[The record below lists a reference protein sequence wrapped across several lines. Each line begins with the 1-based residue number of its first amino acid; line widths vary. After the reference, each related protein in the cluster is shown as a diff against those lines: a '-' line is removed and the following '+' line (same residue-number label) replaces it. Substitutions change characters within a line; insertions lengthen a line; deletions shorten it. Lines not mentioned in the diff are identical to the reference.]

1 MLFRRKEKKSDIGFD
16 INSIP
21 HNVAI
26 IMDGNGRWA
35 KKRSMPVS
43 YGHSQGV
50 KRVEDVVKVA
60 IECGVKTISLYAF
73 STENWK
79 RSSDEVDHLLGL
91 IFKFYDSKAKELYK
105 NGVKIQFPGRKDN
118 VPNNV
123 IEIFEKMESE
133 SKDYDVLTL
142 NICFNYGS
150 RQEITDSVNNF
161 ISTNPGERITPEII
175 QSNLYRG
182 LQDDVDLL
190 IRTSGEMRLS
200 NFLLWQLSYS
210 EFVFADELWPDFD
223 QASFKKCL
231 EIYSSR
237 NRRFGGR

>member
-1 MLFRRKEKKSDIGFD
+1 MFFKRKEKKSDIALDF
-16 INSIP
+16 NSIP
-21 HNVAI
+21 QNVAI

-60 IECGVKTISLYAF
+60 IECGIKTISLYAF

-91 IFKFYDSKAKELYK
+91 IFKFYDAKAKELYK
-105 NGVKIQFPGRKDN
+105 NGVKLQFPGRKDN
-118 VPNNV
+118 VPKNV
-123 IEIFEKMESE
+123 IELFEKMETE
-133 SKDYDVLTL
+133 SKDFDVLTL

-161 ISTNPGERITPEII
+161 ISTNPGEMITPEVI
-175 QSNLYRG
+175 QSNLYKG
-182 LQDDVDLL
+182 LQEDVDLL

-223 QASFKKCL
+223 QTSFKKCL